1 MEEEKKREDQSAERC
16 MDRRDFL
23 KSSATGMAGLIGLSA
38 EDLKAEAKRTGKGQP
53 EKGKFVRRTLGKT
66 GIKLPVITMGV
77 MNCDNPNL
85 VRAALDAGMVHLDTA
100 HGYQRGKNE
109 QIIGEVLKGRPRD
122 SFVIATKISLPR
134 NNITGLYR
142 KGVTAEDF
150 LSRVDI
156 SLKRLGLEYVDILYH
171 HNVWKRE
178 SALFEPVLK
187 AMEKIKKEGKVRF
200 VGIST
205 HRNEPEVIQAA
216 VDSKFYDVILTAYN
230 FRQNHKG
237 EVKKAIAGAAAAG
250 LGIVG
255 MKAIGGRRR
264 ESRGSEQTD
273 ARAALKWVLQDP
285 NVHTVIAGMTAFDQL
300 KLNLE
305 IIQSPALTG
314 PDKAHL
320 QKMALQAGLFCQG
333 CGVCL
338 SSCRQALPLPD
349 LMRAYMYLYG
359 YRNLHAAQELV
370 VDLDLPSQLCGECSS
385 CPVRCPKGFDIARRA
400 QDVAR
405 LREVPLEFIA

>member
-1 MEEEKKREDQSAERC
+1 MEEEKKRKNQMDERY

-23 KSSATGMAGLIGLSA
+23 KSSASGMAGLVWLSA
-38 EDLKAEAKRTGKGQP
+38 EDLKAEAQGTGKAQP

-66 GIKLPVITMGV
+66 GIRLPVITMGV

-109 QIIGEVLKGRPRD
+109 QIIGEVLKGRPRE
-122 SFVIATKISLPR
+122 SFVIATKTALPR
-134 NNITGLYR
+134 DNITGLYR
-142 KGVTAEDF
+142 EGVTAQDF

-178 SALFEPVLK
+178 SALFEPILQ
-187 AMEKIKKEGKVRF
+187 AMEKIKKEGKTRF

-230 FRQNHKG
+230 FRQNHRG
-237 EVKKAIAGAAAAG
+237 EVKKAIAKAAAAG

-264 ESRGSEQTD
+264 VAEGNEQTE

-305 IIQSPALTG
+305 ILQSPALTG

-320 QKMALQAGLFCQG
+320 QKMASQAGLFCQG

-338 SSCRQALPLPD
+338 GSCRQKLPLPD

-359 YRNLHAAQELV
+359 YRNLNAAQELV

-385 CPVRCPKGFDIARRA
+385 CPVRCPKGFEVSRRA

-405 LREVPLEFIA
+405 LREVPMEFIA